1 MPTAANSPAS
11 PPPHILVL
19 LLSQAYEETIEPIGL
34 GLGEKLPREREGVRG
49 RRSTVSPLF
58 VARLVSPAP
67 RSPRRATSALYTQI
81 EARPISLCFEPGDEE
96 PLLWLE
102 REGRERG
109 SGGGGRRRRACEG
122 GRRRALRGRNLQVD
136 LRKGE

>member
-1 MPTAANSPAS
+1 
-11 PPPHILVL
+11 
-19 LLSQAYEETIEPIGL
+19 
-34 GLGEKLPREREGVRG
+34 LPREREGVRG
-49 RRSTVSPLF
+49 RRSTVSLLF

-67 RSPRRATSALYTQI
+67 PSPRRATSALYAHTQI

-96 PLLWLE
+96 PLLCSE

-122 GRRRALRGRNLQVD
+122 GRRRALRGCNLQVD